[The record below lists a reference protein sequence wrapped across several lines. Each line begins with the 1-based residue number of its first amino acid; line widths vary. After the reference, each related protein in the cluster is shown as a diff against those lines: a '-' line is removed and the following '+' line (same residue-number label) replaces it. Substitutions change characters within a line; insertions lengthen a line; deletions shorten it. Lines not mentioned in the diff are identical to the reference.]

1 MHRKYLR
8 LKGCPRCG
16 GDVLIDKAY
25 EDIDEVCIQCGYRN
39 YLNVTDETA
48 KSRKLIKIAKG
59 TRRKKAKQVA

>member
-1 MHRKYLR
+1 MYRKYLR

-39 YLNVTDETA
+39 YLKTPDETV
-48 KSRKLIKIAKG
+48 KSKKLVKIAKA
-59 TRRKKAKQVA
+59 TRRKKTKQVA

>member
-39 YLNVTDETA
+39 YLTA
-48 KSRKLIKIAKG
+48 AGEAEKAQKLAKISKALK
-59 TRRKKAKQVA
+59 RKKTKQAA

>member
-16 GDVLIDKAY
+16 GDVLVDKAY

-39 YLNVTDETA
+39 YLSATDEMEES
-48 KSRKLIKIAKG
+48 KKLVKIAKAVK
-59 TRRKKAKQVA
+59 RKRAKQAA

>member
-39 YLNVTDETA
+39 YLNVTDEVE
-48 KSRKLIKIAKG
+48 KSKKLVKIAKAV
-59 TRRKKAKQVA
+59 RKKRTKQVA